1 HDTLYAAV
9 FEGLAA
15 SQRAVLG
22 ATSPDALQQLAR
34 KVPMPDRGKLRQLL
48 GMQRATFRSPL
59 RLADGRI
66 GYPLSGGAPLDT
78 PTRSNLLRQINDL
91 GLPQRLTRSAETILD
106 HMRAH
111 GLSAASIQARIE
123 QLAEECRE
131 LRASLA
137 QWRAGQGVL
146 TDLA

>member
-1 HDTLYAAV
+1 
-9 FEGLAA
+9 
-15 SQRAVLG
+15 
-22 ATSPDALQQLAR
+22 
-34 KVPMPDRGKLRQLL
+34 
-48 GMQRATFRSPL
+48 
-59 RLADGRI
+59 
-66 GYPLSGGAPLDT
+66 PLSGGAPLDT

-146 TDLA
+146 TDLAVREASRYEIEDAIWRHWAQGALEGVGERDSVLHLQQTF